1 MRRYILSFRSGEDVK
16 DFLELIN
23 TKQVEFSM
31 KNNIVICSCTD
42 EELAI
47 AIKQFGAEID
57 ELLKTP

>member
-47 AIKQFGAEID
+47 AKKRFGAEID
-57 ELLKTP
+57 ELLKTR